1 MSNQDFLRR
10 LPTTGQD
17 LRRRA
22 RIQQRLHLDFALIF
36 LLLLVTVYG
45 LIVLYS
51 ASGQSASSVQR
62 QGIYFLVGYIAMFTA
77 AQVPVHVLRRMAP
90 WAYAVGA
97 VLVLLVLRSEG
108 HTSELQSRGHLV
120 CRILLQNKK

>member
-10 LPTTGQD
+10 LPTTGQE

-22 RIQQRLHLDFALIF
+22 RVRQRLRLDFALIV

-62 QGIYFLVGYIAMFTA
+62 HGIYFLVGYIAMFTA

-97 VLVLLVLRSEG
+97 VLVLLVLWIDRKS
-108 HTSELQSRGHLV
+108 V
-120 CRILLQNKK
+120 V